1 MNQTIR
7 FIFAISTMAFL
18 LSGCDNGGAEDKA
31 VIKSLE
37 SKIQQLEQQLE
48 QSEQASAEASKSSS
62 TCADNIKALEDKI
75 ATLEKKLAEAP
86 KVETK
91 SSTSGGTLDKVLKQG
106 YVKCGVSNG
115 LPGFSNPNDKGE
127 WEGLDVEFC
136 QAVAAATL
144 GDKSKVKYIP
154 LTTKERFT
162 ALQSGEVDLLARN
175 TTWSLHRDSA
185 LGVNFAGVNYYDGQG
200 FMVKKSLG
208 VYSATELDG
217 ASICV
222 QAGTTTELNLAD
234 YFHFREMKYTPIIFD
249 TEAKTVKGFEAGR
262 CDVMTTDQSALYAL
276 RLNLPDPKKVIVL
289 PEIISKEPLGPV
301 VRQGDS
307 QWFNIVKW
315 TLYAMLNA
323 EELGISSVSVNDM
336 KNSNDPNIRRL
347 IGLDGPKGKGLGL
360 KDDWSYQVIK
370 QVGNYSESFERTVG
384 MSSPLEVKRGVNALW
399 RDGGIMYAPP
409 FR

>member
-1 MNQTIR
+1 MKQTIK
-7 FIFAISTMAFL
+7 FSLAISTLALL
-18 LSGCDNGGAEDKA
+18 LSGCDSGSSAEDKA

-37 SKIQQLEQQLE
+37 NKIQQLENQLE
-48 QSEQASAEASKSSS
+48 QSELASAEAAKSSNAS
-62 TCADNIKALEDKI
+62 ATDIEALEDKI
-75 ATLEKKLAEAP
+75 ANLEKQLAGHKTTKVTSGTLEK
-86 KVETK
+86 VQ
-91 SSTSGGTLDKVLKQG
+91 KQG
-106 YVKCGVSNG
+106 YVQCGVSNG

-127 WEGLDVEFC
+127 WEGLDAEFC

-162 ALQSGEVDLLARN
+162 ALQSGEIDLLVRN

-200 FMVKKSLG
+200 FMVKRNLG

-217 ASICV
+217 ATVCV

-234 YFHFREMKYTPIIFD
+234 YFHFREMKYTPVTFE
-249 TEAKTVKGFEAGR
+249 TEEKTIKGFEAGR
-262 CDVMTTDQSALYAL
+262 CDVMTYDQSALYAL
-276 RLNLPDPKKVIVL
+276 RLNLQKPKNAIVL

-315 TLYAMLNA
+315 TLFTMINA
-323 EELGISSVSVNDM
+323 EELGVSSISVDDM

-360 KDDWSYQVIK
+360 KDDWSYQIIK

-409 FR
+409 IR